1 MANDVGLRSE
11 RGPILLAIMVSTALV
26 AIDSTILAT
35 AVPSVVKDIGG
46 FSNFP
51 WLFSVY
57 LLASAVT
64 VPVYSKLADT
74 VGRKPVLM
82 FGIAVFLLGSILCG
96 FAWSMPALIA
106 FRALQGLGAG
116 AILPM
121 TITTVGDIYTLE
133 ERARVQGYIA
143 SVWAIASVVG
153 PTLGGVFAQ
162 LDIWRGI
169 FFVNIPLCVLA
180 LVLIARNFHEKLE
193 KRKHRIDYAGASLL
207 TASMTLIILGSLEG
221 GNAWAWN
228 SLASILVF
236 TVGGVLLVAFVLV
249 ELRAAEPVLPLG
261 LFKRPLITT
270 TTILG
275 LGIGAGL
282 IGLTAF
288 IPTYLQVG
296 TGASPLVAG
305 LALAT
310 FTIGWP
316 IAATTSGRLYLRFGF
331 RSTAILGGVMVVIGT
346 VVLAAFSGTPSIL
359 LVAVTC
365 FFIGAG
371 FGYAAVPSLVAAQS
385 SVQWAERGVV
395 TGTNM
400 FSRSLGQALGVAV
413 LGAVANGVIA
423 AHGGDAT
430 SPATIVPATTAV
442 FIGVAII
449 AVAIL
454 VAALAMPR
462 AERQVVAV
470 RPVTEG

>member
-1 MANDVGLRSE
+1 
-11 RGPILLAIMVSTALV
+11 MVSTALV
-26 AIDSTILAT
+26 AIDATILAT

-46 FSNFP
+46 FSSFP
-51 WLFSVY
+51 WLFSIY

-74 VGRKPVLM
+74 VGRKPVLI

-96 FAWSMPALIA
+96 VAWSMPALIA
-106 FRALQGLGAG
+106 FRAIQGFGAG

-121 TITTVGDIYTLE
+121 TITTIGDIYTLE
-133 ERARVQGYIA
+133 ERARVQGYVA

-162 LDIWRGI
+162 FDLWRGI
-169 FFVNIPLCVLA
+169 FYVNIPLCILA
-180 LVLIARNFHEKLE
+180 LVLIARNFTEVLE
-193 KRKHRIDYAGASLL
+193 KRSHRIDYAGAALL
-207 TASMTLIILGSLEG
+207 TASMTLLILGALEG

-236 TVGGVLLVAFVLV
+236 AVGAVLLVVFVFV
-249 ELRAAEPVLPLG
+249 ERRASEPVLPLG

-270 TTILG
+270 TSILG

-288 IPTYLQVG
+288 IPTYLQIG

-331 RSTAILGGVMVVIGT
+331 RPTVILGGVMVVAGT
-346 VVLAAFSGTPSIL
+346 VVLAAFSGTPSVL
-359 LVAVTC
+359 FVAIVC

-385 SVQWAERGVV
+385 SVDWSERGVV

-400 FSRSLGQALGVAV
+400 FSRSIGQALGV
-413 LGAVANGVIA
+413 
-423 AHGGDAT
+423 
-430 SPATIVPATTAV
+430 
-442 FIGVAII
+442 
-449 AVAIL
+449 
-454 VAALAMPR
+454 
-462 AERQVVAV
+462 
-470 RPVTEG
+470 